1 MTLARGTHLG
11 PYEISAKL
19 GEGGMGVVYR
29 ARDTRLD
36 REVALKFLPAGFADD
51 PERHARF
58 EREAKV
64 LASLNHPNIAAL
76 YGLEHLD
83 GQHALVMELVE
94 GEGLDE
100 RIARGPIPVDE
111 ALPIAVQIAEALE
124 AAHERG
130 IVHRDLKPANV
141 KVRPDGTV
149 KVLDFGLAKAWEE
162 QAAESDPAHS
172 PTITG
177 HHTRAGVI
185 LGTAAY
191 MSPEQARGKPV
202 DRRADIWAFGCVLY
216 EMLTGRR
223 LFEGETVSDVLAA
236 VLRTEP
242 DWNLLPPTLPP
253 SVRRLL
259 GRCLERDPRQR
270 LRDIGDARLDLE
282 DAMAQPAQCRARPRS
297 DAVRKGTPGRR
308 WLLWASLPAALAAG
322 VAAGVLFPRGG
333 PARAVVISSLM
344 PPAGAEYYLG
354 GKQPGPVSVSPDGTR
369 IAFAARDEAH
379 GVLLWVRNLGSPNA
393 VPLTG
398 TENGSYPFWS
408 PDGRSIGFFA
418 DGKLKRVD
426 AAGGTPLA
434 LADAPF
440 GKGGT
445 WSAAG
450 TILFAPSY
458 NSAILRIPAQGGTPR
473 PVTSLDRGH
482 NQNSHRFPWFLPDG
496 RHFLFLAR
504 VSGDSGRPAN
514 EVMVGSLDGGEPR
527 PLVAT
532 DNNAAYASG
541 FLLYTRERVLMARRF
556 DPARLRVEGDESA
569 VASDVAVLPG
579 AACAVFS
586 VSRTG
591 VLVYDRGTAG
601 ELEELVWLDRQ
612 GRRTGTLGPPGFY
625 DEPRLSPDGRQV
637 AVDKLDAT
645 TGRQDV
651 WVVDTARGIPTRL
664 TTAESDSMGPVWLP
678 DSRHLVFRTHAGGF
692 LDLFERALGGR
703 GGNTLLLTS
712 DSDKEATSVSPD
724 GRFLAFRSATSATGF
739 DIWMLPLNGNG
750 RPFPF
755 LHSRFNENNA
765 RFSPDGR
772 AVAYVS
778 DESGRNEVYVVSFPD
793 AAGKVRVSAEGG
805 RMPDWSGDGK
815 ELFFLTADGSAL
827 MAAPVTRRARTSRSA
842 RPARLFQVPFRNSVA
857 YDTWRGRFLFTA
869 EQDTIQRSPLTLV
882 QGWTGIPDKATTR

>member
-11 PYEISAKL
+11 PYEVLSPL
-19 GEGGMGVVYR
+19 GAGGMGEVWR
-29 ARDTRLD
+29 ARDTRLG
-36 REVALKFLPAGFADD
+36 REVALKFLPEGFADD

-64 LASLNHPNIAAL
+64 LASLNHPNIAVL

-94 GEGLDE
+94 GDGLDE
-100 RIARGPIPVDE
+100 RIARGAIPVDE

-202 DRRADIWAFGCVLY
+202 DKRADIWAFGCVLY
-216 EMLTGRR
+216 EMLVGRR
-223 LFEGETVSDVLAA
+223 LFQGETVSDVLAA
-236 VLRTEP
+236 VLKTDP
-242 DWNLLPPTLPP
+242 NWDLLPSNLPL
-253 SVRRLL
+253 SVRRVLR
-259 GRCLERDPRQR
+259 RCLERDPKQR
-270 LRDIGDARLDLE
+270 IRDIGDARLELE
-282 DAMAQPAQCRARPRS
+282 DAMALPRTSGATGS
-297 DAVRKGTPGRR
+297 DAVRKETPGRR
-308 WLLWASLPAALAAG
+308 WLLWASLSAALAAG
-322 VAAGVLFPRGG
+322 VVAGVLYPRGEHPRG
-333 PARAVVISSLM
+333 VVISSLM

-354 GKQPGPVSVSPDGTR
+354 GRQPGPVSVSPDGTR
-369 IAFAARDEAH
+369 IAFAARDEAR
-379 GVLLWVRNLGSPNA
+379 GVLLWVRNLGSPEA

-426 AAGGTPLA
+426 AAGGAPLA
-434 LADAPF
+434 IADAPF

-445 WSAAG
+445 WNAGG

-458 NSAILRIPAQGGTPR
+458 NSPILRIPAQGGTPR
-473 PVTSLDRGH
+473 PVTALDRGH
-482 NQNSHRFPWFLPDG
+482 NQNSHRFPWFLPGG
-496 RHFLFLAR
+496 RHFLYLMRA
-504 VSGDSGRPAN
+504 SGGSGRPAN
-514 EVMVGSLDGGEPR
+514 EVMVGSLDGGTPK
-527 PLVAT
+527 PIVAT

-541 FLLYTRERVLMARRF
+541 YLLYTRERILMARRF
-556 DPARLRVEGDESA
+556 DAERLRVEGDESA
-569 VASDVAVLPG
+569 VASDVAVLPE
-579 AACAVFS
+579 AALAVFS

-591 VLVYDRGTAG
+591 VLVYDRGTAR

-625 DEPRLSPDGRQV
+625 DEPRISPDGKQV
-637 AVDKLDAT
+637 AVDKPDPT

-651 WVVDTARGIPTRL
+651 WVMDADRGIPTRL
-664 TTAESDSMGPVWLP
+664 TTAESESGGPVWLP
-678 DSRHLVFRTHAGGF
+678 DGRHLVFRTHAGGF
-692 LDLFERALGGR
+692 LDLFERALDGK
-703 GGNTLLLTS
+703 GGNTLLLKS

-739 DIWMLPLNGNG
+739 DIWMLPMTGG
-750 RPFPF
+750 GQPFPF

-772 AVAYVS
+772 TVAYVS
-778 DESGRNEVYVVSFPD
+778 DESGRKEVYVVSFPG
-793 AAGKVRVSAEGG
+793 AAEKLRVSAEGG
-805 RMPDWSGDGK
+805 RMPAWSGDGK

-827 MAAPVTRRARTSRSA
+827 MAAPVKRRAADIEIGT
-842 RPARLFQVPFRNSVA
+842 PIRLFQVPFRSSVA
-857 YDTWRGRFLFTA
+857 YDPWQGRFLFTA
-869 EQDTIQRSPLTLV
+869 EQDTFQRSPLTLV
-882 QGWTGIPDKATTR
+882 QGWTGIPDKATAR